1 MKKRILIKGRKVHD
15 VAYRLFLMNLAG
27 DIGIENF
34 NARNIKEK
42 DRQVVKV
49 LVESSGDNINKFFN
63 IVREPENFPE
73 HADVDSDSISIE
85 DYGDY
90 IGTLDSFRLGFM
102 VYQQSKF
109 ANAAV
114 GLLGEFKEFRMESGE
129 KQDKTLEKL
138 DKMLEHTSR
147 IPNIEANTSKIPKI
161 EENTSKIPNIE
172 ANTSKI
178 LENTSKIPDIEE
190 NTSEMKDSLSQ
201 LIPKIT
207 VIEEEQEVMKK
218 DIVRIKERIGI
229 AA

>member
-102 VYQQSKF
+102 AYQQSKF

-114 GLLGEFKEFRMESGE
+114 GLLNEVKEFRKENREGLQNIKADTSQI
-129 KQDKTLEKL
+129 KQD
-138 DKMLEHTSR
+138 TSK
-147 IPNIEANTSKIPKI
+147 IPNIEENTSKIPKI
-161 EENTSKIPNIE
+161 EK
-172 ANTSKI
+172 
-178 LENTSKIPDIEE
+178 
-190 NTSEMKDSLSQ
+190 NTSEMKISLS
-201 LIPKIT
+201 
-207 VIEEEQEVMKK
+207 
-218 DIVRIKERIGI
+218 
-229 AA
+229 